1 MMKLKSLILLP
12 AFVLTFFFLIGSSI
26 GSNVSYAADFV
37 GAKQCIDCH
46 QDQYKS
52 WQGSHHEKSMQHA
65 NDESVLGDFNNVTLE
80 FKGKNNRFFKK
91 ADQYWVNIAGP
102 DGKHQDYQIKYTF
115 AYTPLQQYM
124 VEFGDGRVQLI
135 PFAWDSRTKEEG
147 GQRWFDLYPNQKET
161 HQEFFWTNTGQNW
174 NYMCADCHSTNVE
187 KNFNEK
193 DNTYNTTFSEINVAC
208 ESCHGA
214 ASDHIEWTKN
224 KSSELDK
231 SPELDKSI
239 KSPKLAHLGFDRE
252 LSKSVS
258 NWKLEPNA
266 TTLTAE
272 KINPSQQTLVC
283 AQCHSRH
290 VQISN
295 KDYIKGNDFGE
306 RYLLSLINNP
316 IYYPDGQIY
325 DESFVY
331 GSFLQSKMAKNG
343 VVCSNCHDPHST
355 KLIIPK
361 EQVCL
366 QCHQSETYAQ
376 KTHHQHQE
384 SSAGAQC
391 VNCHMPE
398 TTYMQIDKRADHG
411 WHIPRPDIAKQL
423 GSPDTCLSCHKDKN
437 SNWSSEKV
445 EQWFPQSSIR
455 AERHFSPV
463 FAAADQGYATVTSA
477 LSHIAQNEANS
488 DIIRASALERLAP
501 FPDTN
506 TIIAVARGAKHSDSN
521 IRLGAITGSAALK
534 GAERWRVIAPLLK
547 DEVLAVR
554 AQAALAIVP
563 LWAELSEA
571 NKTFLTPALNEYMQI
586 QDFNADRGYAHN
598 NKGNVFAYQANY
610 QAAESAYKAGMKI
623 EPYFANSY
631 TNLAELYRRQQK
643 NQQSIDV
650 LLTGQKASPENAG
663 IDYQLALAYIRAKQ
677 TSQAV
682 ANLKQA
688 TLKEPNN
695 AQYHYV
701 YALSV
706 EATNSNEA
714 QKSLS
719 KAYQVGGNPQ
729 HLFALCEL
737 QVRLKSFQAN
747 KCINELSKVAP
758 ENVIEQLKSALKQ
771 QN

>member
-1 MMKLKSLILLP
+1 MKIITVNILNVLLSLFFIG
-12 AFVLTFFFLIGSSI
+12 AVQVNATASEYVGSQMCQNCHKNQFTAWKGSDHEMSMNHATDEYVLANFDNAVL
-26 GSNVSYAADFV
+26 VS
-37 GAKQCIDCH
+37 
-46 QDQYKS
+46 
-52 WQGSHHEKSMQHA
+52 
-65 NDESVLGDFNNVTLE
+65 
-80 FKGKNNRFFKK
+80 KGKENRFFRKGEQFW
-91 ADQYWVNIAGP
+91 ANIAGP
-102 DGKHQDYQIKYTF
+102 DGKFHDYQIKYTF
-115 AYTPLQQYM
+115 AYQPLQQYM
-124 VEFGDGRVQLI
+124 VEFEDGRVQLI
-135 PFAWDSRTKEEG
+135 PFAWDSRAKEEG
-147 GQRWFDLYPNQKET
+147 GQRWFNLYPQFTEN
-161 HQEFFWTNTGQNW
+161 HQEFYWTNTGQNW

-187 KNFNEK
+187 KNFDDKTNSYK
-193 DNTYNTTFSEINVAC
+193 TTFSEINVGC
-208 ESCHGA
+208 EACHGP
-214 ASDHIEWTKN
+214 ASEHIAWTKIIN
-224 KSSELDK
+224 KSQSRATYG
-231 SPELDKSI
+231 I
-239 KSPKLAHLGFDRE
+239 GFNRN
-252 LSKSVS
+252 LSKAVS
-258 NWKLEPNA
+258 NWLIKPNSK
-266 TTLTAE
+266 TLKPE
-272 KINPSQQTLVC
+272 NINHTDQTLVC

-295 KDYIKGNDFGE
+295 KDHVKGNDFGE
-306 RYLLSLINNP
+306 RYLLSSIKDPL
-316 IYYPDGQIY
+316 YYPDGQIY
-325 DESFVY
+325 DETFVY

-355 KLIIPK
+355 KLTIPK

-366 QCHQSETYAQ
+366 QCHQSDTYAQ
-376 KTHHQHQE
+376 KTHHQHPE

-411 WHIPRPDIAKQL
+411 WHVPRPDIAKQL
-423 GSPDTCLSCHKDKN
+423 GTPDTCLSCHKDKN
-437 SNWSSEKV
+437 SDWSSQEVEK
-445 EQWFPQSSIR
+445 WFPKSIIR
-455 AERHFSPV
+455 AERHFSPI
-463 FAAADQGYATVTSA
+463 FAAADQGYTSVTAA

-563 LWAELSEA
+563 LWHELSDE

-586 QDFNADRGYAHN
+586 QDFNDDRGYAHN

-610 QAAESAYKAGMKI
+610 QAAENAYKSGIKV

-643 NQQSIDV
+643 NTQSIEV
-650 LLTGQKASPENAG
+650 LLRGQKASPENAG

-677 TSQAV
+677 TALAV

-688 TLKEPNN
+688 TLKAPNN

-706 EATNSNEA
+706 EASSSDEA
-714 QKSLS
+714 QKYLS
-719 KAYQVGGNPQ
+719 KAYEVGGNPQ
-729 HLFALCEL
+729 HLFALCEM
-737 QVRLKSFQAN
+737 QIRLDSFQAN
-747 KCINELSKVAP
+747 QCINKLSKVAP
-758 ENVIEQLKSALKQ
+758 ENVIEQLKSALTQRKHAKH
-771 QN
+771 N

>member
-1 MMKLKSLILLP
+1 MMFSRLCRKQVYQLLLIINLIAASLLSHSIV
-12 AFVLTFFFLIGSSI
+12 AAEYIGSQ
-26 GSNVSYAADFV
+26 
-37 GAKQCIDCH
+37 QCKNCH
-46 QDQYKS
+46 QTEFSAWK
-52 WQGSHHEKSMQHA
+52 GSDHEMSMNHA
-65 NDESVLGDFNNVTLE
+65 TDEYVLGNFDNAALVSN
-80 FKGKNNRFFKK
+80 GKENRFFKK
-91 ADQYWVNIAGP
+91 GHQFWVNISGP
-102 DGKHQDYQIKYTF
+102 DGKFHDYQIKYTF
-115 AYTPLQQYM
+115 AYHPLQQYM
-124 VEFGDGRVQLI
+124 VEFEDGRVQLI
-135 PFAWDSRTKEEG
+135 PFAWDSRTKKEG
-147 GQRWFDLYPNQKET
+147 GQRWFNLYPQFTKD
-161 HQEFFWTNTGQNW
+161 HQEFYWTNTGQNW
-174 NYMCADCHSTNVE
+174 NYMCADCHSTNVK
-187 KNFNEK
+187 KNFDDK
-193 DNTYNTTFSEINVAC
+193 TNTYKTTFSEINVGC
-208 ESCHGA
+208 ESCHGP
-214 ASDHIEWTKN
+214 ASEHVTWTKVE
-224 KSSELDK
+224 ST
-231 SPELDKSI
+231 
-239 KSPKLAHLGFDRE
+239 KLAKPEHAGFDRE

-258 NWKLEPNA
+258 HWQLESNK
-266 TTLTAE
+266 TTLTAD

-295 KDYIKGNDFGE
+295 NDHVKGNDFGE
-306 RYLLSLINNP
+306 RYLLSLINEP
-316 IYYPDGQIY
+316 LYYPDGQIY
-325 DESFVY
+325 DETFVY

-355 KLIIPK
+355 KLTIPK

-366 QCHQSETYAQ
+366 QCHMSETYAQ
-376 KTHHQHQE
+376 KTHHQHQD

-423 GSPDTCLSCHKDKN
+423 GTPDTCLSCHNDKN
-437 SNWSSEKV
+437 SDWSSQKV
-445 EQWFPQSSIR
+445 EKWFPASSIR

-463 FAAADQGYATVTSA
+463 FAAANQGYSTVASA

-506 TIIAVARGAKHSDSN
+506 TIIAVARGAKHNDSN
-521 IRLGAITGSAALK
+521 IRLGAISGSAALE

-563 LWAELSEA
+563 LWSELSQT

-598 NKGNVFAYQANY
+598 NKASVFAYQADY
-610 QAAESAYKAGMKI
+610 QAAERAFKVGIKI

-643 NQQSIDV
+643 NAQSIEV
-650 LLTGQKASPENAG
+650 LLTGQKASPENAD
-663 IDYQLALAYIRAKQ
+663 IDYQLALAYIRAKK
-677 TSQAV
+677 TALAV
-682 ANLKQA
+682 TNLKQA
-688 TLKEPNN
+688 TIKEPNN

-706 EATNSNEA
+706 ESTNSGEA
-714 QKSLS
+714 QKSLN
-719 KAYQVGGNPQ
+719 KAYQIGGNPQ

-737 QVRLKSFQAN
+737 QVRLNSFQAN
-747 KCINELSKVAP
+747 QCINKLSQVAP
-758 ENVIEQLKSALKQ
+758 ENVIEQLKSSLKQ
-771 QN
+771 RKKAKQN